1 MFVERFSDEE
11 AIALAMKFCIM
22 TDDPVNKWNIERY
35 MTKENMVRKDDSITF
50 YFEVFSH
57 EEDFVDLSD
66 FGFINT
72 FIWSSNE
79 VEANKEY
86 LKIMYRTFG
95 KEYLDAL
102 EGSKRKPIDEEY
114 NNKLF
119 ELQKMLN
126 EVTET
131 NDKEVIGD

>member
-1 MFVERFSDEE
+1 M
-11 AIALAMKFCIM
+11 
-22 TDDPVNKWNIERY
+22 
-35 MTKENMVRKDDSITF
+35 
-50 YFEVFSH
+50 
-57 EEDFVDLSD
+57 DLSD

-102 EGSKRKPIDEEY
+102 EESKRKPIDEEY